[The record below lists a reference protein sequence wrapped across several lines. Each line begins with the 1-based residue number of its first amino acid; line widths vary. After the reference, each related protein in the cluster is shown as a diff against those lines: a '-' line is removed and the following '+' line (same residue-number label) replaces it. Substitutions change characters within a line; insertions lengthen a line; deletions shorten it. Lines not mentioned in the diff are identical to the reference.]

1 MLLAIDVGN
10 TNISIGLI
18 KGQDIVRRFR
28 VTTDVNRTSDE
39 YGIILLGLLS
49 SAGYKPRDI
58 KAAIVSSVVSGLDKA
73 LKYAVADYIG
83 VRALF
88 VGVDVDAPIVVLTEN
103 PREVGIDRLVNAV
116 AASVIHKTALIV
128 VDLGTATTFDYITD
142 DGAFAG
148 GAIAPGIAISIEA
161 LNLKAPRL
169 PLADISMPDRVVGRN
184 TIEAL
189 RAGIYWGYAGLVDT
203 VVDRMKVELKSNPP
217 VLATGGNA
225 RLIRDA
231 ARSITEIDEDLTLK
245 GLKIIHEGMRY

>member
-1 MLLAIDVGN
+1 MLFAIDVGN
-10 TNISIGLI
+10 SNISIGLF
-18 KGQDIVRRFR
+18 KGHDIVRRFR
-28 VTTDVNRTSDE
+28 VTTDVNRTTDE

-58 KAAIVSSVVSGLDKA
+58 KGAIVSSVVSGLDKT

-83 VRALF
+83 VRALL
-88 VGVDVDAPIVVLTEN
+88 VGVDVDAPIAVLIDN
-103 PREVGIDRLVNAV
+103 PKEVGTDRLVNAV
-116 AASVIHKTALIV
+116 AAFAIHKSDLIV

-169 PLADISMPDRVVGRN
+169 PLVEVSMPDRVVGRN

-203 VVDRMKVELKSNPP
+203 VIDRMKVELKSNPP

-245 GLKIIHEGMRY
+245 GLKIIHDGL